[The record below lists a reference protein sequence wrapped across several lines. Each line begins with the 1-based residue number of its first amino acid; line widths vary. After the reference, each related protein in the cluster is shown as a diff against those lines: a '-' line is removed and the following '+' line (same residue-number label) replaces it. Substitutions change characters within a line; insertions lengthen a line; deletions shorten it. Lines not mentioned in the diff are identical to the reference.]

1 MLCENRLYDHAASLH
16 VMLARGEGLVACA
29 HAFRTRPQ
37 SYALACPSHCRCAC
51 VRAQMS
57 IINAS
62 RRARERA

>member
-1 MLCENRLYDHAASLH
+1 MLCEIGMYDCAASLH
-16 VMLARGEGLVACA
+16 VMLAWGEGLVACA
-29 HAFRTRPQ
+29 HDFRTRPQ
-37 SYALACPSHCRCAC
+37 CYALACPCHCRCAC